1 MNQPTP
7 QRFRLHFAKQQAV
20 KYIGHLDLML
30 AWERALRRAR
40 VPLAYSKGFNPR
52 PKMQA
57 ASSLPLGTTGTA
69 EILDITLTDATMPD
83 EILARIQTKLPSGIV
98 LHQIDEVPLKEPA
111 LQERLRQAIYSVVVE
126 TELPIDKLNEAMQK
140 LLAAEEIWQTRRR
153 RKRTENVNIKPWLH
167 ALTLKSKVDSDAHF
181 EMRLS
186 CGQHGNLRPEL
197 VLNALELADSWYTI
211 ERTQLIFE
219 DDG

>member
-1 MNQPTP
+1 MDQPTP
-7 QRFRLHFAKQQAV
+7 QRLRLLFSKQQAV

-40 VPLAYSKGFNPR
+40 IPLAYSKGFNPR

-83 EILARIQTKLPSGIV
+83 EILDRIQAKLPGGIV

-111 LQERLRQAIYSVVVE
+111 LQERVRQAIYAVVVE
-126 TELPIDKLNEAMQK
+126 TDLSIDRLNEAVQK
-140 LLAAEEIWQTRRR
+140 LLTAEEIWQTRRR

-167 ALTLKSKVDSDAHF
+167 ALTLKSKTDGDAHF

-186 CGQHGNLRPEL
+186 CGQHGNLRPEQ

-219 DDG
+219 GEC